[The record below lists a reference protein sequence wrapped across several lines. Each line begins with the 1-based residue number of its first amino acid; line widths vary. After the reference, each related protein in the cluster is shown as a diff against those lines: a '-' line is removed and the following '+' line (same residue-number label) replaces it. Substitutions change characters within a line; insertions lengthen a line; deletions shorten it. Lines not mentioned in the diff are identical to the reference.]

1 MSTQDG
7 RDTPPSSLQT
17 VGLGGVGEAIGQPG
31 DHLLGIQRLEGD
43 RGGVLQGGPGVPGEL
58 VVTLRTAGQHD
69 RAGCWSDGVVER
81 GQCSPGS
88 RCVAVVRVHLVEAVE
103 DRQDPTVGE
112 QGVSRGLA
120 YSAGGE
126 LHDHPVVERGTDP
139 GGVDDGAGH
148 DEGRQAQP
156 HGDAHLR
163 SASGFE
169 CSLGSDRQVSEELQH
184 ENGFACAGGS
194 EHHQAAEVEGVVV
207 VGDGAQ

>member
-126 LHDHPVVERGTDP
+126 LRDHPVVERGTDP
-139 GGVDDGAGH
+139 GGVDNGAGH

-156 HGDAHLR
+156 HGDAHFVRLPGSSALWARIAR
-163 SASGFE
+163 SRRS
-169 CSLGSDRQVSEELQH
+169 CSTRTVLPAPGAPSTTRRPRSRVS
-184 ENGFACAGGS
+184 
-194 EHHQAAEVEGVVV
+194 
-207 VGDGAQ
+207 